1 MNEELLKV
9 EWFDDRFYKTKVSEV
24 PEGVPDSLIYSN
36 GEDIYIYAPSVTT
49 IIQNGQPNKF
59 LDRWRGTVGND
70 TADWISLQA
79 RTKGSNIHEY
89 CAVYSSGGIVL
100 FNDGGI
106 INEISIGQ
114 IKELN
119 KILENGE
126 NRNIRVVKKQEE
138 MIQVYRYEQL
148 WKTLNPKVLEIE
160 KSIFYSKDGLLFGG
174 TIDYVWDLEGGEYN
188 ISKKSGTDVI
198 PKGRYIVDIKTG
210 NSFETDNYAIQV
222 SAYAKAYGDIDG
234 AIIVHLNSDNKTGI
248 NGVKLEILNSE
259 ELEAPF
265 KQFVNLYN
273 TFVYTN
279 RNLKPNV
286 FDVPVMLSPYEIK
299 LK

>member
-1 MNEELLKV
+1 MESDILRV
-9 EWFDDRFYKTKVSEV
+9 EWFDDRFYKTKLSKI

-36 GEDIYIYAPSVTT
+36 GDDIYVYAPSVTT
-49 IIQNGQPNKF
+49 IISNGQPDKF
-59 LDRWRGTVGND
+59 LARWRGDIGND
-70 TADWISLQA
+70 LADWVSLQA

-106 INEISIGQ
+106 INEISIEQ

-119 KILENGE
+119 RIHENGE
-126 NRNIRVVKKQEE
+126 DRIIRIVRKQEE

-148 WKTLNPKVLEIE
+148 YKTLNPTILEIE
-160 KSIFYSKDGLLFGG
+160 KSVFYAKDGLCYAG

-188 ISKKSGTDVI
+188 ISKKSELDII
-198 PKGRYIVDIKTG
+198 PKGKYIVDIKSG
-210 NSFETDNYAIQV
+210 KGFETDNYAIQV

-234 AIIVHLNSDNKTGI
+234 CIIIHLNSTNKTGI
-248 NGVKLEILNSE
+248 NGVKLEILTKE
-259 ELEAPF
+259 DIEAPYN
-265 KQFVNLYN
+265 QFINLYN
-273 TFVYTN
+273 TFVYAN
-279 RNLKPNV
+279 RNLRPDIY
-286 FDVPVMLSPYEIK
+286 DVPVMLSPYEIK